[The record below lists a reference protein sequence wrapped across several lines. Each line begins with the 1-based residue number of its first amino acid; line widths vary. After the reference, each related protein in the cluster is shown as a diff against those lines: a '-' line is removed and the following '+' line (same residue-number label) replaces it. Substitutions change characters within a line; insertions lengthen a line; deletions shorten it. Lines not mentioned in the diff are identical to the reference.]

1 MARIEWDKV
10 GERYFNAG
18 VDRGVLYVDGKAV
31 PWNGLI
37 SVEERSTGG
46 EIVPVYLDGIRIRN
60 LPNLSEYEATLTAFY
75 SPPEFDQC
83 DGILQ
88 TQHRGFYATNQTR
101 KPFGLSYR
109 TGFTNDVG
117 GEGAKIHLIYNAMA
131 EPSSKTYETI
141 SDDPSA
147 SHLQWDLKT
156 VPNMEVGGFISSHYI
171 FDTTKVEDYIVE
183 AFEDLIYGTTK
194 TVGKL
199 PTSSDIHQVFIGE
212 WGLVVT
218 QTKPGQY
225 EISGSDKAVKLVDG
239 SYAISGPTVVKG
251 NRYYDIST
259 GGGTPKSP

>member
-1 MARIEWDKV
+1 MARIVWDNA
-10 GERYFNAG
+10 GERYYNAG
-18 VDRGVLYVDGKAV
+18 LDRGVLYVDGKAV

-37 SVEERSTGG
+37 SVEERSVGG

-88 TQHRGFYATNQTR
+88 AQYLGFFATNQTR
-101 KPFGLSYR
+101 KSFGLSYR

-147 SHLQWDLKT
+147 SHLQWDIKT
-156 VPNMEVGGFISSHYI
+156 APNMEVGGFISSHYI
-171 FDTTKVEDYIVE
+171 FDTTKVEDYIVD
-183 AFEDLIYGTTK
+183 AIEDLLYGTK
-194 TVGKL
+194 TSSGRL
-199 PTSSDIHQVFIGE
+199 PTSSDIQQVFVNE

-218 QTKPGQY
+218 QIGTGKY
-225 EISGSDKAVKLVDG
+225 EISGSDNAVKLVNG
-239 SYAISGPTVVKG
+239 SYAISGPTVVKKAQS
-251 NRYYDIST
+251 YDIST
-259 GGGTPKSP
+259 GGGAR

>member
-1 MARIEWDKV
+1 MARIVWDNA
-10 GERYFNAG
+10 GERYYNAG
-18 VDRGVLYVDGKAV
+18 LDRGVLYVDRKAI

-46 EIVPVYLDGIRIRN
+46 EIVPVYLDGLRIRN

-88 TQHRGFYATNQTR
+88 TQHKGFYATNQTR

-117 GEGAKIHLIYNAMA
+117 GTGAKIHLIYNATA

-141 SDDPSA
+141 NDEPSA

-156 VPNMEVGGFISSHYI
+156 VPNMEVGGFISAHYV
-171 FDTTKVEDYIVE
+171 FDTTKVEDYIVD
-183 AFEDLIYGTTK
+183 AFEDLLYGTK
-194 TVGKL
+194 TSSGRL
-199 PTSSDIHQVFIGE
+199 PTSSDIQQVFVNE

-218 QTKPGQY
+218 QIGTGKY
-225 EISGSDKAVKLVDG
+225 EISGSNQAVKYVNG
-239 SYAISGPTVVKG
+239 SYAISGPTVIKG
-251 NRYYDIST
+251 PNSYDIST
-259 GGGTPKSP
+259 GGGAPTST